1 MMLPLAF
8 FRNFFCKNII
18 YEGSR
23 AAVYSSWFI
32 NRWNERIA
40 LYKVTNKKLFSEIA
54 CFGVQKPI
62 FVEIAHYVQCFVGL
76 AKSLEG
82 PIKICLKTL

>member
-40 LYKVTNKKLFSEIA
+40 LYKVTKNSL
-54 CFGVQKPI
+54 VQLHVSALRRVY
-62 FVEIAHYVQCFVGL
+62 VEIAHYANCFVGL
-76 AKSLEG
+76 AKSL
-82 PIKICLKTL
+82 